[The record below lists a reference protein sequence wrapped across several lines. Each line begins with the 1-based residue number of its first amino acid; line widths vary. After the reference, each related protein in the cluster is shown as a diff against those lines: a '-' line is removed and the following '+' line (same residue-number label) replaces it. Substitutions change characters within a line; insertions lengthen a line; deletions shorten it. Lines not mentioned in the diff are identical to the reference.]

1 MTFIRARALFIMIV
15 AGFFVASF
23 ATSTEAGT
31 VTLTIVNIQTPQ
43 GAKVWVPESV
53 FANKGDTVTLKLI
66 NKLDK
71 EHGYQIDAFGIKE
84 VVGPKSSKTFSSK
97 TFSFRAS
104 KAGIFPIKCQLH
116 KPHVAGQLVVL
127 D

>member
-1 MTFIRARALFIMIV
+1 MTFTGARVLFLMTV
-15 AGFFVASF
+15 AVFFFANF

-31 VTLTIVNIQTPQ
+31 VALTIVNIQTPQ

-53 FANKGDTVTLKLI
+53 FAKKGDTVTLKLI

-71 EHGYQIDAFGIKE
+71 EHGYQIEAFGIKK
-84 VVGPKSSKTFSSK
+84 VVGPKTSKTI
-97 TFSFRAS
+97 SFRAS

>member
-1 MTFIRARALFIMIV
+1 MTFTRARALFIMIV
-15 AGFFVASF
+15 AGFFFANF

-31 VTLTIVNIQTPQ
+31 VALTIVNIQTPQ

-71 EHGYQIDAFGIKE
+71 EHGYQIEAFGIKK
-84 VVGPKSSKTFSSK
+84 VVGPKASK

>member
-1 MTFIRARALFIMIV
+1 MIV

-23 ATSTEAGT
+23 VTSTEAGT

-43 GAKVWVPESV
+43 GAKVWVQESV

-71 EHGYQIDAFGIKE
+71 EHGYQIEAFGIKK
-84 VVGPKSSKTFSSK
+84 VVGPKASKTI
-97 TFSFRAS
+97 SFRAS
-104 KAGIFPIKCQLH
+104 NAGIFPIKCQLH

>member
-1 MTFIRARALFIMIV
+1 MTFTRAQAFFIMIV

-23 ATSTEAGT
+23 VTSTEAGT
-31 VTLTIVNIQTPQ
+31 VALTIVNIQTPQ

-71 EHGYQIDAFGIKE
+71 EHGYQIEAFGIKE
-84 VVGPKSSKTFSSK
+84 VVGPKASK

-127 D
+127 K